1 MAGCT
6 PARGG
11 VPGSIFRRHFV
22 AGVVSLFSAS
32 GDFHCDLDINS
43 DLLVLVL
50 KDTRFSFAATLDV
63 KQLFFSS

>member
-1 MAGCT
+1 M
-6 PARGG
+6 
-11 VPGSIFRRHFV
+11 

-43 DLLVLVL
+43 DFLVLVL